1 MDRSKNFQKKS
12 LIQAKRIAGQIL
24 TLSLL
29 SFVFLAISC
38 TKKNGDQLQN
48 PSSNSCGRIEWY
60 NTLGDSGYFQG
71 AVLDSKF
78 SLVAE
83 DHYDGYT
90 NSFIGIH
97 HDANNHIINDHP
109 NYTVT
114 YNQDQIVKIAYA
126 DDTSNLAM
134 NFNDLGQLT
143 TASGTGNNGDNQTT
157 VQITYTYDGNGD
169 PVKIAVHS
177 TEVSIQG
184 TTVVDFNI
192 TGDYLTDNPNFLPDA
207 PEIAPFSAYFA
218 FTVFTSRH
226 LINKWVIHSSGT
238 TADGKAIPDI
248 NFTQQYTYTF
258 DSSGKVATMVH
269 TGNSSNI
276 YKFTFSQC
284 Q

>member
-1 MDRSKNFQKKS
+1 MNFF
-12 LIQAKRIAGQIL
+12 QAKKHAGQIF
-24 TLSLL
+24 TLLFLL
-29 SFVFLAISC
+29 YVFLMVSC
-38 TKKNGDQLQN
+38 AKKNSDQPQ
-48 PSSNSCGRIEWY
+48 SSSTINCGKIEWY

-71 AVLDSKF
+71 AILDSKF
-78 SLVAE
+78 SLAAE

-114 YNQDQIVKIAYA
+114 YNQDQIAKLSYA
-126 DDTSNLAM
+126 DNTSNMAM
-134 NFNDLGQLT
+134 NFDTLGQLT
-143 TASGTGNNGDNQTT
+143 TISGTGTNTDNQTT
-157 VQITYTYDGNGD
+157 MQITYTYDSNGD
-169 PVKIAVHS
+169 PVKILVHS
-177 TEVSIQG
+177 TTTSIAG
-184 TTVVDFNI
+184 TAVTNFNI

-207 PEIAPFSAYFA
+207 PELAPFSVYFA
-218 FTVFTSRH
+218 FTVFTSKH

-238 TADGKAIPDI
+238 TEDGKAIPDI

-269 TGNSSNI
+269 TGNSNNI